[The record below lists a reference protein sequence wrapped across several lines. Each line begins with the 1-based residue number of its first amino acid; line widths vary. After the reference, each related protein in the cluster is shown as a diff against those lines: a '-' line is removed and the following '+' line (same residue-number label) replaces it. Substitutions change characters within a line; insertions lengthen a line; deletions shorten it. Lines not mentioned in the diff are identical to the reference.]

1 MLLLLLVMITIVLF
15 AIPRFFQCL
24 EHHADI
30 LVELGHARAV
40 KALLRDHV
48 TAFLLQARPA

>member
-48 TAFLLQARPA
+48 TAFLLQARPV